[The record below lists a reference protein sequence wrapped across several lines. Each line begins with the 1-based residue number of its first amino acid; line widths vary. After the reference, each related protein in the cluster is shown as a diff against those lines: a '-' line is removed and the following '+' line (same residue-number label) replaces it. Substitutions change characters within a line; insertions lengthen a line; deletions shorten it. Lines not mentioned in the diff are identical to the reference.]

1 MDKFPLWLDHVLAFI
16 FCIAIPLYG
25 ARQRKGFPG
34 ITFSSEQKKRLYI
47 SGSFS
52 LFLMGAIVGFVW
64 LIFQR
69 PLSELGLTQP
79 TNFSAWWWMP
89 LVFALIYLVDAF
101 FSLSTKKG
109 VDETI
114 ENWKKRTPFLPT
126 KTKEL
131 PEYFLMCFS
140 AGVFEEIAYRGFLVT
155 YCWYLFEGSSY
166 QQILAI
172 AVPAFAFAVAHFYQ
186 GAKAVLKIFFLAAF
200 FGYMFILSGS
210 LLIVMILHF
219 LVDAVGGLLT
229 LKYMQEEEEIIFQ
242 QVDENKDLNESIPPE
257 E

>member
-1 MDKFPLWLDHVLAFI
+1 MDKFPLWLDHILAFI

-34 ITFSSEQKKRLYI
+34 VTFSSYQKKQLYI

-52 LFLMGAIVGFVW
+52 LFVMGAVIGIVW

-69 PLSELGLTQP
+69 PISELGLTQP
-79 TNFSAWWWMP
+79 TNFYAWWWMP
-89 LVFALIYLVDAF
+89 VVFALIYIVDAAF
-101 FSLSTKKG
+101 TLSTKKG
-109 VDETI
+109 IDETV

-155 YCWYLFEGSSY
+155 YCWYLFDGSKY
-166 QQILAI
+166 QQILSI

-219 LVDAVGGLLT
+219 LVDAVGGVLT
-229 LKYMQEEEEIIFQ
+229 LKYMTGEDDKIE
-242 QVDENKDLNESIPPE
+242 QVNNENDQYETIPPE

>member
-1 MDKFPLWLDHVLAFI
+1 MDKFPILIDHILAFI

-34 ITFSSEQKKRLYI
+34 VTFSSEQKKQLYI
-47 SGSFS
+47 SGSLS
-52 LFLMGAIVGFVW
+52 LFIMGAAVGIVW

-69 PLSELGLTQP
+69 PISEIGLIQP

-89 LVFALIYLVDAF
+89 IVFALIYFLDVF
-101 FSLSTKKG
+101 FTLSTKNELDKA
-109 VDETI
+109 I
-114 ENWKKRTPFLPT
+114 EDWKKRTPFLPT

-140 AGVFEEIAYRGFLVT
+140 AGIFEEIAYRGFLVT
-155 YCWYLFEGSSY
+155 YCWYLFDGSNY
-166 QQILAI
+166 HELLAI

-186 GAKAVLKIFFLAAF
+186 GAKAVIKIFVLAIF

-210 LLIVMILHF
+210 LLIVMIMHF
-219 LVDAVGGLLT
+219 LVDAIGGLLT
-229 LKYMQEEEEIIFQ
+229 IKYMKDDSETEQLG
-242 QVDENKDLNESIPPE
+242 DENNFY
-257 E
+257 